1 MHIKEV
7 PLKKAAPAALLLPC
21 LLPFIYLESLKL
33 QCKKV
38 GSEKSKKWWLCSSS
52 NFMKN
57 FGWKIDGRKGF
68 LIEKVF
74 YTWLPVGANV
84 HRWFWLEYRWFWN
97 HWEASARVP
106 DGLQFSVPKKCT
118 LVGNYEHWDWTKSPE
133 KQRVITDGLG
143 LLFSGPGPP
152 QNGLIAGDTLDT
164 EIINEVYQTPSKPPL
179 EGTLYLFLWLSNIRR
194 PSNI

>member
-1 MHIKEV
+1 
-7 PLKKAAPAALLLPC
+7 
-21 LLPFIYLESLKL
+21 
-33 QCKKV
+33 
-38 GSEKSKKWWLCSSS
+38 
-52 NFMKN
+52 MKN
-57 FGWKIDGRKGF
+57 FGWKMEARRI

-74 YTWLPVGANV
+74 STWLPVGANV

-143 LLFSGPGPP
+143 LPSQVLDHKMVLLQGT
-152 QNGLIAGDTLDT
+152 LWDTK
-164 EIINEVYQTPSKPPL
+164 IINEVYQTPSKPPFYVFC
-179 EGTLYLFLWLSNIRR
+179 GFLISGLVKLGYTAKASIKFLLWCKMQWDIPPILVWA
-194 PSNI
+194 